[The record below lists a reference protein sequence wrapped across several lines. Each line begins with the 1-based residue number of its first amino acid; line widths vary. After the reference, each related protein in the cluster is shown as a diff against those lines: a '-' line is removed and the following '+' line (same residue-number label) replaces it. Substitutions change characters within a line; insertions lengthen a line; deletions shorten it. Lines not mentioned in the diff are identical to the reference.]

1 MDNCEPTKPNGRS
14 DHDILIEIGVK
25 LDRAIDDIKGLGK
38 GVVESTAQ
46 LRESKLEKDVFNRW
60 ETDFR
65 REFEKE
71 LGLIKEGLVKDLGEI
86 SKTFQTGFKDH
97 EDRLRRLER
106 YVWIAIGGLAILQII
121 VGFAK

>member
-1 MDNCEPTKPNGRS
+1 MENNLPQNGRS

-25 LDRAIDDIKGLGK
+25 LDRAIGDIKDLGK

-46 LRESKLEKDVFNRW
+46 LRESKLEKEVFSRW

-65 REFEKE
+65 REWEKE
-71 LGLIKEGLVKDLGEI
+71 LGLIKDGLTKDLGEI
-86 SKTFQTGFKDH
+86 RKIFTDSFKDH
-97 EDRLRRLER
+97 EDRIRRLER
-106 YVWIAIGGLAILQII
+106 YVWIAIGGLALLQII